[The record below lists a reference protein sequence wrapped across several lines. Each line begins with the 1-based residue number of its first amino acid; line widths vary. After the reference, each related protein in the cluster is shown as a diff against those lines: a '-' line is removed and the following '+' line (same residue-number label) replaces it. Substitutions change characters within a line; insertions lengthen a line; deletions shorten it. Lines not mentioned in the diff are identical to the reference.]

1 MGSIETSSSGSVS
14 LTRGR
19 SVAAAIDWAPWRQ
32 ALAIALGTR
41 LVLLFIAYVASWFL
55 TKGQGA
61 PSEGFFDLWAQWDG
75 TLLLGVAEHGYTNPL
90 ADPHATAFFPLF
102 PLIVGG
108 LGSLGIPFVVAGM
121 LVSTVSSVIALAYLY
136 RLAEED
142 LGEGCGR
149 RACLYLAL
157 FPTAVFLIAPYSEAL
172 FLAGA
177 IPAFYYAR
185 RGRWGLALLP
195 TMVATGTRFAGV
207 FLLFG
212 LALEFV
218 QRQGLTIRKTL
229 RLGSLMLVG
238 MLPML
243 AYGAYLAAVKG
254 NPLYFFIDQK
264 NGWGRQFVG
273 PLDSFLATWN
283 TWESAD
289 YPSNFLF
296 AWRLELVAAAT
307 GVALV
312 VWALRRSEWGYA
324 GYMGSML
331 AVLMTSSWYF
341 SIPRMLLSL
350 FPAVLFLASFTKAE
364 PQRHEWTLLSLASI
378 AVLGVIT
385 FTSNSWFY

>member
-1 MGSIETSSSGSVS
+1 MGSVETSPRASFS
-14 LTRGR
+14 LARGR
-19 SVAAAIDWAPWRQ
+19 SLAAAIDWAPWKQ
-32 ALAIALGTR
+32 ALAVALGTR
-41 LVLLFIAYVASWFL
+41 LVFLFVAYVASWFL
-55 TKGQGA
+55 NKGQGA
-61 PSEGFFDLWAQWDG
+61 PSEGFFDLWAHWDG
-75 TLLLGVAEHGYTNPL
+75 SLLLGVAEHGYTNPL
-90 ADPHATAFFPLF
+90 SDPHSTAFFPLF
-102 PLIVGG
+102 PLLVGG
-108 LGSLGIPFVVAGM
+108 LGALGIPYVIGGM
-121 LVSTVSSVIALAYLY
+121 LVSTAASVVALAYLY
-136 RLAEED
+136 RLAEQD
-142 LGEGCGR
+142 LGEGSGR

-157 FPTAVFLIAPYSEAL
+157 FPTAVFLIAPYSESL

-185 RGRWGLALLP
+185 RGRWGPALIP
-195 TMVATGTRFAGV
+195 TMVATGTRFAGM

-218 QRQGLTIRKTL
+218 QRQGLTIRKTA
-229 RLGSLMLVG
+229 RLASIMLVG
-238 MLPML
+238 ALPML
-243 AYGAYLAAVKG
+243 AYGAYLAQVKG
-254 NPLYFFIDQK
+254 NALYFFIDQR

-273 PLDSFLATWN
+273 PVDSFLATWN
-283 TWESAD
+283 TWASAE

-296 AWRLELVAAAT
+296 AWRLEIVAAAV

-350 FPAVLFLASFTKAE
+350 FPAVLFLASFTKGE
-364 PQRHEWTLLSLASI
+364 SQRHEWTLLSLASV
-378 AVLGVIT
+378 AALGVIT